1 MASMKPDYL
10 IQEKPFKFRIDKS
23 YRPGM
28 RVDGVIY
35 ADEELIVQ
43 ADRDKA
49 LGQVINVAFLPGIV
63 RASLAMPDIHWGYG
77 FPIGGVAA
85 TDPENGGVISPGG
98 VGFDISCGVRLM
110 LTSLS
115 REEVK
120 KRLEVLAQALTADIP
135 KGVGSRGK
143 IKVGK
148 KEIKELMVKGA
159 RWAVEKGYGFPEDLE
174 FIEEKG
180 TVEGANPDLVS
191 ERALERGL
199 DQPGT
204 LGAGNHFLEVQEV
217 EEVYRP
223 EIADK
228 MGVFPGQVVVMIHS
242 GSRGTGHQICT
253 DFLRIMDSASRRYG
267 YNLPDRQLACAPV
280 NSPEGKNYYQ
290 AMACAANYALANR
303 QCLGHLV
310 REALEKVFRLGAER
324 LGVRLLYDVSHNIAK
339 LEKHEVNGQAK
350 LLCVHRKG
358 ATRALPPGHPD
369 LPSFYRETGQPVIIP
384 GDMGRAS
391 YLLVGT
397 PEGKE
402 SFYSTCHGAGR
413 LLSRKQ
419 AKKNIRGEKLYQEL
433 EEKGIK
439 IVAGSLGLLAE
450 EAPQAYKDV
459 SKVVEIC
466 QGAGLSL
473 KVARLRPLLVVKG

>member
-1 MASMKPDYL
+1 MKPDYL
-10 IQEKPFKFRIDKS
+10 LQETPYKFRIDRS
-23 YRPGM
+23 FRAGM

-35 ADEELIVQ
+35 ADEELVAQ
-43 ADRDKA
+43 ADRDRA
-49 LGQVINVAFLPGIV
+49 LEQVINVAFLPGIV

-85 TDPENGGVISPGG
+85 TDPESGGVISPGG

-110 LTSLS
+110 LTSFYGS
-115 REEVK
+115 DVK
-120 KRLEVLAQALTADIP
+120 KRLEALAQALAADIP

-143 IKVGK
+143 IRVGRR
-148 KEIKELMVKGA
+148 EMEELMVKGA
-159 RWAVEKGYGFPEDLE
+159 RWAVEKGYGFPEDLD
-174 FIEEKG
+174 FIEERG
-180 TVEGANPDLVS
+180 TVEGADPDLVS
-191 ERALERGL
+191 PRAFERGL
-199 DQPGT
+199 EQPGT
-204 LGAGNHFLEVQEV
+204 LGAGNHFLEIQEV
-217 EEVYRP
+217 DEVYRP
-223 EIADK
+223 EVAEKLGI
-228 MGVFPGQVVVMIHS
+228 FLGQAVIMIHS
-242 GSRGTGHQICT
+242 GSRGVGHQICT
-253 DFLRIMDSASRRYG
+253 DFLRVMDAASRRYG

-310 REALEKVFRLGAER
+310 REAMEKVFRQGAHKLGIK
-324 LGVRLLYDVSHNIAK
+324 LLYDVSHNIAK
-339 LEKHEVNGQAK
+339 LEKHEVGGELK
-350 LLCVHRKG
+350 MLCVHRKG

-369 LPSFYRETGQPVIIP
+369 LPEACRETGQPVIIP

-391 YLLVGT
+391 YLLVGS
-397 PEGKE
+397 EQGKE

-419 AKKNIRGEKLYQEL
+419 AKKNISGEKLRREL
-433 EEKGIK
+433 VEKGIMV
-439 IVAGSLGLLAE
+439 VAGSMSLLAE

-466 QGAGLSL
+466 EGAGLSL
-473 KVARLRPLLVVKG
+473 KVARLKPMLVVKG

>member
-1 MASMKPDYL
+1 
-10 IQEKPFKFRIDKS
+10 
-23 YRPGM
+23 
-28 RVDGVIY
+28 
-35 ADEELIVQ
+35 
-43 ADRDKA
+43 
-49 LGQVINVAFLPGIV
+49 
-63 RASLAMPDIHWGYG
+63 
-77 FPIGGVAA
+77 
-85 TDPENGGVISPGG
+85 
-98 VGFDISCGVRLM
+98 
-110 LTSLS
+110 
-115 REEVK
+115 
-120 KRLEVLAQALTADIP
+120 
-135 KGVGSRGK
+135 
-143 IKVGK
+143 
-148 KEIKELMVKGA
+148 
-159 RWAVEKGYGFPEDLE
+159 
-174 FIEEKG
+174 
-180 TVEGANPDLVS
+180 
-191 ERALERGL
+191 L

-310 REALEKVFRLGAER
+310 REALEIVFRLGAEK

-339 LEKHEVNGQAK
+339 LEKHEVNGQVK

-369 LPSFYRETGQPVIIP
+369 LPSIYQETGQPVIIP

-397 PEGKE
+397 EEGKE

-419 AKKNIRGEKLYQEL
+419 AKKNIRGEKLRQEL

-439 IVAGSLGLLAE
+439 IVAGSLSLLAE

-473 KVARLRPLLVVKG
+473 KVARLKPLLVVKG